1 MSFWDRLVEEA
12 RSLGE
17 LTLEWAIL
25 IGVALL
31 VLIVGRWI
39 ARLIRRIVTGL
50 LGASILD
57 GVWERSG
64 VNRAMANTDQTPATV
79 VGTVVYAYLMIAVVL
94 VAVRVLR
101 LDTIEVLLQDLLLW
115 IPQLILAA
123 IVVLIAAAAA
133 SWTKDLVQPFAES
146 RGLGWLDNLVYI
158 AILVLGVVF
167 ALDIVNISF
176 AEEVLQIVIAAFAVA
191 FAIAFGVGGIDT
203 AKLWWREYGTPS
215 SFKNAGGSGGSGG
228 GDQASH

>member
-25 IGVALL
+25 IAVALL

-39 ARLIRRIVTGL
+39 AGLIRKAVVAL
-50 LGASILD
+50 MGASALD
-57 GVWERSG
+57 GVWDRAG

-79 VGTVVYAYLMIAVVL
+79 VGTIVYAYLMIGVVL
-94 VAVRVLR
+94 IAVRVLR
-101 LDTIEVLLQDLLLW
+101 MDTIEALLQNLLLW

-133 SWTKDLVQPFAES
+133 HWTKELVAPFAES

-191 FAIAFGVGGIDT
+191 FAVAFGVGGIDT
-203 AKLWWREYGTPS
+203 AKLWWRKYATPDAISGVGTTPS
-215 SFKNAGGSGGSGG
+215 NDSTSNY
-228 GDQASH
+228 